1 MVASCRTLGPTSEDR
16 VRRHLTPTSPRAGCP
31 CTRCDRTARQTS
43 VGTVEEVTS
52 KSRRKSAGSRSVAG
66 SDMSAATRKASTISL
81 TATAID
87 SSQSLASRA
96 TLASVDIPLDF
107 LQQPVTRLNTVLR
120 PVLMLVLVLT
130 LAASLGAAL
139 YFAVVLNRA
148 QAREIAYLRATL
160 RLPLQESEYQ
170 SLVVQPSSQKEEF
183 GQEFCKWIDQ
193 RYQTSVLAS
202 KYRGCRVSSLD
213 HQRVAVP
220 AVLLQSAERDVTRGA
235 RGRHHYRADVI
246 CYQRDRWRGDPRQS
260 ACPGER
266 HHRLVAD
273 RVHPRT

>member
-1 MVASCRTLGPTSEDR
+1 MKRTPQQENRRRSSQGDFQTSSDIAVRSGSSVQAKRKVSVIAWPDDTSDGRIVQDARPDLRRQSSQASDPDLAPRR
-16 VRRHLTPTSPRAGCP
+16 VSVHAM
-31 CTRCDRTARQTS
+31 RQNSQTDGS

-87 SSQSLASRA
+87 SSQPLASRA

-139 YFAVVLNRA
+139 YFAVVLNR
-148 QAREIAYLRATL
+148 ESLSVYRAS
-160 RLPLQESEYQ
+160 P
-170 SLVVQPSSQKEEF
+170 SL
-183 GQEFCKWIDQ
+183 
-193 RYQTSVLAS
+193 
-202 KYRGCRVSSLD
+202 CRVCLPPTLAT
-213 HQRVAVP
+213 QYLW
-220 AVLLQSAERDVTRGA
+220 VL
-235 RGRHHYRADVI
+235 
-246 CYQRDRWRGDPRQS
+246 
-260 ACPGER
+260 CPC
-266 HHRLVAD
+266 LLLFLFY
-273 RVHPRT
+273 